1 MKRID
6 KIYNYVLQNSK
17 NFNKDTFL
25 DKKGFSAQYIGE
37 TLGILRNNVSKELNT
52 LCREKKIIKIKNRPV
67 MYFDRKHIEDLLSIK
82 LPDNLEEISDIK
94 SLVSTPHKTVIQD
107 QSPFNYLIGAN
118 TGLKNQIEQAKAALM
133 YPPNGLHTLIIGGT
147 GVGKSLFANIMYE
160 YSKYIKNLPEDAPF
174 VVFNCADYANNP
186 QLLLSYIF
194 GYIKGAFTGADKEK
208 EGIVEKAN
216 GGILFLDEIHR
227 LPPEGQEM
235 VFYFMDT
242 GTYNKLGETDRTR
255 KANVLLIGATTEDPN
270 STLLN
275 TFIRR
280 IPITLAIPSFDERP
294 IDDQIQLIHYLIS
307 KEAQR
312 VNKTIKI
319 SAEAI
324 KALIGSTSYG
334 NIGQLKSNIQLAC
347 AKGFFNTINTGNTD
361 ECIDINLKLLPP
373 NIKNGIL
380 TFGNKIKDNATA
392 WNIIPNTITILPDG
406 NKTFLETDAYE
417 PPFNIYN
424 IIEDKTSAL
433 QEEGMRDEDIKN
445 FITTDINI
453 HLKQFYAKFKNDT
466 HRREGLLKIVDKDI
480 VDFAEEIKALAESK
494 LNRKLNERF
503 IYATSLHFSALFN
516 RIKKK
521 TVSFSS
527 HIELQLSINSREY
540 EVATEIHA
548 LIEQRYNLTIPPI
561 EIEYLALLLTSIQE
575 SSHQERVG
583 IVVAAHGSSTA
594 TSMVAVARKLFDAD
608 NILAVD
614 MPLEMTP
621 SDILETV
628 IEKVKIVDEGK
639 GVLLL
644 VDMGSLNSFGDVI
657 TERTNINTRSVDMV
671 STPLVLEAV
680 RKCSLCDTDL
690 NSVYSYL
697 ITDFRGYT
705 NKVVTDENP
714 STDGVIVTICSTG
727 KGAAI
732 KLKELIQDIVD
743 NITSSEI
750 NIIAI
755 GLKNLSK
762 SITHIS
768 KNNKII
774 ALIGVS
780 NPNMEIPFISLENLI
795 DGSGE
800 KLLKSLIEGK
810 TIIDTNNK
818 TENQIVLKNL
828 CKQSLREL
836 ITFLNPE
843 KICSLLEDFVISI
856 EKSLSINYEN
866 PVKLRI
872 MLHVACA
879 LERMILNDGLVYRE
893 STDTLD
899 QNILYALKKASSIF
913 KNSLSISLTDDE
925 LYYMI
930 DILND
935 YQYLI

>member
-1 MKRID
+1 VKRID
-6 KIYNYVLQNSK
+6 KIYDYILQASTS
-17 NFNKDTFL
+17 FDKDKFL
-25 DKKGFSAQYIGE
+25 EQNGFSAQEIGDR
-37 TLGILRNNVSKELNT
+37 LDILRNNVSKELNT

-67 MYFDRKHIEDLLSIK
+67 LYFDRQCLEDIFSIK
-82 LPDNLEEISDIK
+82 LPEDLEELCDIN
-94 SLVSTPHKTVIQD
+94 SLTVSPNETIEDH
-107 QSPFNYLIGAN
+107 SPFNDLIGAN
-118 TGLKNQIEQAKAALM
+118 SSLKNQIEQAKAALL
-133 YPPNGLHTLIIGGT
+133 YPPNGLHTLIVGST

-160 YSKYIKNLPEDAPF
+160 YSKYIKKLPEDAPF

-194 GYIKGAFTGADKEK
+194 GHIKGAFTGADKEK
-208 EGIVEKAN
+208 DGIVSKAD

-270 STLLN
+270 STLLK
-275 TFIRR
+275 TFVRR
-280 IPITLAIPSFDERP
+280 IPITISLPNFDERP

-319 SAEAI
+319 SAEAV
-324 KALIGSTSYG
+324 KALIGSTSFG
-334 NIGQLKSNIQLAC
+334 NVGQLKSNIQLAC
-347 AKGFFNTINTGNTD
+347 AKGFLNCINTD

-380 TFGNKIKDNATA
+380 LLSNKVNDNATA
-392 WNIIPNTITILPDG
+392 WNIIPNTITIQPDG
-406 NKTFLETDAYE
+406 NKTFLQTDAYE

-433 QEEGMRDEDIKN
+433 QEEGMGDQDIKD

-480 VDFAEEIKALAESK
+480 VDFAEEIKILAEAR
-494 LNRKLNERF
+494 LNIKLNERF

-527 HIELQLSINSREY
+527 PIDLPSTINSKEY
-540 EVATEIHA
+540 IVAKEIHT
-548 LIEQRYNLTIPPI
+548 LIEQRYNLTVPPV

-594 TSMVAVARKLFDAD
+594 TSMVAVAKKLFDAD
-608 NILAVD
+608 NISAVD
-614 MPLEMTP
+614 MPLDMTP
-621 SDILETV
+621 SNILDTV
-628 IEKVKIVDEGK
+628 IEKVKTVHEGK

-644 VDMGSLNSFGDVI
+644 VDMGSLNTFGDLI
-657 TERTNINTRSVDMV
+657 TEKTGILIKSVDMV

-697 ITDFRGYT
+697 LTDFRGYT
-705 NKVVTDENP
+705 NKLIADET
-714 STDGVIVTICSTG
+714 SATDGVIVTICSTG

-732 KLKELIQDIVD
+732 KLKELVQDIVD
-743 NITSSEI
+743 NINTDHMNTDTI
-750 NIIAI
+750 NILPT
-755 GLKNLSK
+755 GLDNLIK
-762 SITHIS
+762 SINHIS
-768 KNNKII
+768 KSNKII
-774 ALIGVS
+774 ALIGIK
-780 NPNMEIPFISLENLI
+780 NPNMGLPFISLEKLI

-800 KLLKSLIEGK
+800 KVLKNLIEGN
-810 TIIDTNNK
+810 TIITSNDK
-818 TENQIVLKNL
+818 AENQIVLKNL

-836 ITFLNPE
+836 LTFLNPE

-856 EKSLSINYEN
+856 EKSLCINYEN
-866 PVKLRI
+866 SDKLRI

-879 LERMILNDGLVYRE
+879 VERMISNDGLVYRE
-893 STDTLD
+893 SPDTLNKD
-899 QNILYALKKASSIF
+899 NLSALNKASLIF
-913 KNSLSISLTDDE
+913 KNSLSISLTNDE
-925 LYYMI
+925 LYYMV
-930 DILND
+930 DILNE
-935 YQYLI
+935 Y